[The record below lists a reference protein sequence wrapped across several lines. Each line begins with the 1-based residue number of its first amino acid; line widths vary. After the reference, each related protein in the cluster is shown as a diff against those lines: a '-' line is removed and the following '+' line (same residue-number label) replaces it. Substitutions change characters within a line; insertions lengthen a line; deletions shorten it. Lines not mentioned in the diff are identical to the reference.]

1 MKNNNEIILSVYE
14 MTKAERGEFVTRL
27 VEKLES
33 GGMSPLKVH
42 KQVKCME
49 DLIKQ
54 ITANDTYKQYLL
66 DEAAKYGKSFELHGA
81 KFQVKEAGTK
91 YDYSQC
97 NDYVLTELQQQLNEL
112 TEKVNNRQ
120 KFLQLAPPEGIEVL
134 EDQSGEVY
142 RIYPP
147 SKTSTTTVTIT
158 LP

>member
-1 MKNNNEIILSVYE
+1 MNNNNEIILSVYE

-33 GGMSPLKVH
+33 GEAEPLKVH

-54 ITANDTYKQYLL
+54 ITDNKDYRKYLL
-66 DEAAKYGKSFELHGA
+66 DESAKYGKSFELHNA

-97 NDYVLTELQQQLNEL
+97 NDPELSILQQQLDEL
-112 TEKVNNRQ
+112 TEKVKNRQ
-120 KFLQLAPPEGIEVL
+120 KFLQLAPQEGIEVL
-134 EDQSGEVY
+134 DQSSGEVY

-147 SKTSTTTVTIT
+147 AKQSTTTVTIT

>member
-1 MKNNNEIILSVYE
+1 

-33 GGMSPLKVH
+33 GEAEPLKVH

-54 ITANDTYKQYLL
+54 ITANEDYRKYLL
-66 DEAAKYGKSFELHGA
+66 NEAAKYGKSFDLHNA

-97 NDYVLTELQQQLNEL
+97 NDYVLVELQQKLDEL
-112 TEKVNNRQ
+112 TEKVKNRQ
-120 KFLQLAPPEGIEVL
+120 KFLQLAPTEGIEVL

-147 SKTSTTTVTIT
+147 SKSSTTIVTIT

>member
-1 MKNNNEIILSVYE
+1 MNNNKEIILSVYE
-14 MTKAERGEFVTRL
+14 MTKSERGEFVTRL

-33 GGMSPLKVH
+33 GEMSPLKVH

-54 ITANDTYKQYLL
+54 ITANENYRNYLL
-66 DEAAKYGKSFELHGA
+66 AEAAHYPKSFELHGA

-97 NDYVLTELQQQLNEL
+97 NDYVLTELQQQLDEL
-112 TEKVNNRQ
+112 TEKVKNRQ

-147 SKTSTTTVTIT
+147 SKSSTTTVTIT